1 MSEEYCQEFLES
13 IDDDG
18 DALID
23 RKELSKFIESG
34 IKLSKESQEKYSQ
47 RGEFHK
53 IVVQFF
59 DGVDEV
65 RKMINATGGNSYTFW
80 GSKLSINCDA
90 IDAFK
95 TGHVRVDV
103 MRMIP
108 SVKGAKNIMSSIS
121 RFVYQYKLC
130 KAIPSTLFRMN
141 LMILLKRVQAVFPT
155 SYGFSYQ
162 LKKNIMTIR

>member
-1 MSEEYCQEFLES
+1 MKIIPHRVCRKVLPGVGV
-13 IDDDG
+13 DDDG

-23 RKELSKFIESG
+23 ERIVRTNESG
-34 IKLSKESQEKYSQ
+34 IKLSKESREKYSQ

-65 RKMINATGGNSYTFW
+65 RKMINATGGNSYRFW

-90 IDAFK
+90 IDSFK
-95 TGHVRVDV
+95 TGHIRVDV

-108 SVKGAKNIMSSIS
+108 SVKGAKKYHVFNKPFCIPVQIMQSDS
-121 RFVYQYKLC
+121 QY
-130 KAIPSTLFRMN
+130 A
-141 LMILLKRVQAVFPT
+141 
-155 SYGFSYQ
+155 FSHE
-162 LKKNIMTIR
+162 L